1 MTLKNYRQQI
11 NAIDKSL
18 LLLVRSRQEAAKQ
31 IGLIK
36 KETKKEIYDVS
47 QEVRSIKDNAEFS
60 ESLGLGKEIAED
72 LTKVLM
78 FHSKLLQELVQKK
91 RLIHSA

>member
-1 MTLKNYRQQI
+1 MSTKFVANVM
-11 NAIDKSL
+11 NSHSL
-18 LLLVRSRQEAAKQ
+18 
-31 IGLIK
+31 
-36 KETKKEIYDVS
+36 
-47 QEVRSIKDNAEFS
+47 IKDNAEFS

-91 RLIHSA
+91 KANS

>member
-1 MTLKNYRQQI
+1 MNSH
-11 NAIDKSL
+11 SL
-18 LLLVRSRQEAAKQ
+18 
-31 IGLIK
+31 
-36 KETKKEIYDVS
+36 
-47 QEVRSIKDNAEFS
+47 IKDNAEFS

-91 RLIHSA
+91 KANS